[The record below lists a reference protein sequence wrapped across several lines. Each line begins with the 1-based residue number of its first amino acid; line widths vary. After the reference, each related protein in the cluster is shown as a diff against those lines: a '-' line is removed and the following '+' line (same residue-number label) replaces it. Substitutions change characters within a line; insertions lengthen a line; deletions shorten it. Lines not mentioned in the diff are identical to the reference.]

1 MLQINRSS
9 LIIENNFIVVLLVI
23 LSIASAV
30 LLINYLLVGI
40 VAIVITLLIL
50 IYGER
55 FLIGLIMVSLF
66 TIVSDF
72 GSTIRLYVQIIDF
85 SLLGFLFLKHYGL
98 NFAEYPKLP
107 KQIWYFLGLYYFSM
121 IITSILSQYFF
132 ASIHLIGRQTIFFII
147 AYIFYALI
155 KDLTYVK
162 TYIITLIIIA
172 SILALGSI
180 YDFMLSGTKLIDL
193 VFGGRYRATGF
204 ISNQSKTTAFF
215 ILTLPIVI
223 TFAYSKIY
231 ENKRKLL
238 LSITTL
244 LVIGLFLII
253 SRSAILSIVFSLMII
268 SYKLNKEYFKKFVVS
283 VSIIL
288 LIFLLFE
295 PLNEIVTTF
304 FRVKTGL
311 SQRDYFW
318 ALSYNIIIDN
328 PIWGIGPGSYKYLE
342 FNFAPVLLNTWPGR
356 VIIDLNLAT
365 NGENGSHNIFLKF
378 ASDMGIPG
386 LITIFYFIWVLL
398 KISIE
403 NYKKT
408 ISGNRQIFL
417 TNLIISA
424 ALGSMFVRG
433 MFDSI
438 GILHY
443 GIIVSDLPFWLLF
456 GILIF
461 FYQKPK
467 EYFTSDKA
475 KGTDENMRLFDVN

>member
-1 MLQINRSS
+1 MLKINSSS
-9 LIIENNFIVVLLVI
+9 LIIENNLFIVPLVI
-23 LSIASAV
+23 LSIAATV

-40 VAIVITLLIL
+40 GVIIITLLVL
-50 IYGER
+50 LYGER
-55 FLIGLIMVSLF
+55 FLIGLIIVSLF

-72 GSTIRLYVQIIDF
+72 GDTIRLYVQIIDF
-85 SLLGFLFLKHYGL
+85 SLLGFLFLKHYGF
-98 NFAEYPKLP
+98 NFAEYPKVP

-132 ASIHLIGRQTIFFII
+132 DGIYLIVRQTVFFII

-155 KDLTYVK
+155 KDLKYVK
-162 TYIITLIIIA
+162 TYIISLIIIA
-172 SILALGSI
+172 LILALGSI
-180 YDFMLSGTKLIDL
+180 YDFMLSGNKLIDL
-193 VFGGRYRATGF
+193 VFSGRYRATGF

-231 ENKRKLL
+231 KNKRKLL
-238 LSITTL
+238 LSIAAL
-244 LVIGLFLII
+244 LIIGLFLII
-253 SRSAILSIVFSLMII
+253 SRSAILSVLSSLMII
-268 SYKLNKEYFKKFVVS
+268 SYQLNREYFKKFAIS
-283 VSIIL
+283 VSIIIF
-288 LIFLLFE
+288 IFLFFE
-295 PLNEIVTTF
+295 PLNEIVSTF
-304 FRVKTGL
+304 FRIKTGL

-318 ALSYNIIIDN
+318 ELSYNIIKDN

-386 LITIFYFIWVLL
+386 IITIFYFMWVLL
-398 KISIE
+398 RISIV
-403 NYKKT
+403 NYKKIIT
-408 ISGNRQIFL
+408 GNRQIFL
-417 TNLIISA
+417 LNLVIAA
-424 ALGSMFVRG
+424 ALGSMFVRC

-467 EYFTSDKA
+467 EYFTSDEMKS
-475 KGTDENMRLFDVN
+475 KDIVI